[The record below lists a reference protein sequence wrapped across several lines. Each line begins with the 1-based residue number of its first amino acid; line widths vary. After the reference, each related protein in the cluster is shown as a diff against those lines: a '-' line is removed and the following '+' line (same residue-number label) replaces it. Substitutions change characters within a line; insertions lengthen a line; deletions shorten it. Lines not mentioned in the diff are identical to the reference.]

1 MGSANACAI
10 NAVGR
15 LDGAPVVIS
24 ALDATMVVF
33 VVPMTRATLSALR
46 GMPCDIAVAKNVAS

>member
-15 LDGAPVVIS
+15 LDRDPVAIS
-24 ALDATMVVF
+24 ALDATMDVF

-46 GMPCDIAVAKNVAS
+46 GMPCDIAVAKNAAS